1 MAFTHWELLKK
12 IDAHIHI
19 LPDAVHKANPDSD
32 DVWLCTDIHGY
43 CAMMDDLHIE
53 KAVIMPLNDP
63 WLMSMEFTIDAVHR
77 NLRDMKN
84 ASPGRFCAFADID
97 TRNTPAQS
105 AEAIR
110 KALDGY
116 GLDGIKIHPNNTRCA
131 LDDEY
136 NAPIFALAQ
145 QRNIPVAIHSYP
157 NSAEDVCAAKRIGRI
172 LERYPGLRLIV
183 AHMGGSPVGRAA
195 GRCVLRGYVRDPARL
210 CPRLRHRKD
219 RRNSALLRGGPSA
232 FRHRLSR
239 QPAFVARGDLC
250 RLFRHSQPNGFHGR
264 GSRKDRVYKHA
275 RYNDSLQMNDFSF
288 YQAKQA
294 PDISMSGACLLSFTL
309 LYSGSFRDRRCRVLP
324 CCGRFFPRPNPTI

>member
-1 MAFTHWELLKK
+1 MAFTRWESLKK

-32 DVWLCTDIHGY
+32 DTWLCTDLHKY
-43 CAMMDDLHIE
+43 CAMMDALHIE

-84 ASPGRFCAFADID
+84 TFPGRFYAFADID

-105 AEAIR
+105 AEAIG
-110 KALDGY
+110 KAIDCY
-116 GLDGIKIHPNNTRCA
+116 GLDGIKIHPNNTGCA

-145 QRNIPVAIHSYP
+145 RRNIPVAVHSYP
-157 NSAEDVCAAKRIGRI
+157 NSADDVSAAKRIGKI

-183 AHMGGSPVGRAA
+183 SHMGGSQWEELPGMDCFVDMSAI
-195 GRCVLRGYVRDPARL
+195 LPDYVRAFGI
-210 CPRLRHRKD
+210 KKTEK
-219 RRNSALLRGGPSA
+219 NSALLRRGPAA

-239 QPAFVARGDLC
+239 QPAFTARGDLR
-250 RLFRHSQPNGFHGR
+250 RLF
-264 GSRKDRVYKHA
+264 
-275 RYNDSLQMNDFSF
+275 
-288 YQAKQA
+288 
-294 PDISMSGACLLSFTL
+294 
-309 LYSGSFRDRRCRVLP
+309 
-324 CCGRFFPRPNPTI
+324 

>member
-1 MAFTHWELLKK
+1 MAFTHWESLKK

-43 CAMMDDLHIE
+43 CAMMDALHIE
-53 KAVIMPLNDP
+53 KAVIMPLNNP
-63 WLMSMEFTIDAVHR
+63 WLMSMEFTVDAVHR

-84 ASPGRFCAFADID
+84 ACPGRFFAFADID

-105 AEAIR
+105 AEAIG
-110 KALDGY
+110 KAIDCY
-116 GLDGIKIHPNNTRCA
+116 GLDGIKIHPNNTGCA

-183 AHMGGSPVGRAA
+183 AHMGGSQWEELLDVACFVDMSAILPD
-195 GRCVLRGYVRDPARL
+195 YVRAFGIKKTEEILRSFGVDRL
-210 CPRLRHRKD
+210 LFATDYPDNRHLPPEEIYAAYFDILNR
-219 RRNSALLRGGPSA
+219 
-232 FRHRLSR
+232 
-239 QPAFVARGDLC
+239 
-250 RLFRHSQPNGFHGR
+250 
-264 GSRKDRVYKHA
+264 
-275 RYNDSLQMNDFSF
+275 MDFTEEEAVKIAYTNMS
-288 YQAKQA
+288 
-294 PDISMSGACLLSFTL
+294 DIMAASK
-309 LYSGSFRDRRCRVLP
+309 
-324 CCGRFFPRPNPTI
+324 

>member
-1 MAFTHWELLKK
+1 MAFTHWESLKK

-84 ASPGRFCAFADID
+84 ASPGRFYAFADID

-172 LERYPGLRLIV
+172 LERYPDLRLIV
-183 AHMGGSPVGRAA
+183 AHTGGAQWEELLDVACFVDMSAILPD
-195 GRCVLRGYVRDPARL
+195 YVRAFGIAKTEEILRSFGADRL
-210 CPRLRHRKD
+210 LFATDYPDNRHLPPVEIYAAYFDILNR
-219 RRNSALLRGGPSA
+219 
-232 FRHRLSR
+232 
-239 QPAFVARGDLC
+239 
-250 RLFRHSQPNGFHGR
+250 
-264 GSRKDRVYKHA
+264 
-275 RYNDSLQMNDFSF
+275 MDFTEEEAVKIA
-288 YQAKQA
+288 YTNMR
-294 PDISMSGACLLSFTL
+294 DIMTASK
-309 LYSGSFRDRRCRVLP
+309 
-324 CCGRFFPRPNPTI
+324 